1 MKARTNRAAKD
12 KRTTVAASRKIIV
25 EFPAALYTATER
37 ATVELSTN
45 RSALIRSAV
54 AEYLARLQRQKLERE
69 LAEGYQANATQAT
82 QLAEDFTYAG
92 TELL

>member
-12 KRTTVAASRKIIV
+12 KRTAVAASRKIIV

-45 RSALIRSAV
+45 RSSLIRSAV
-54 AEYLARLQRQKLERE
+54 AEYLARLQRQKLERD
-69 LAEGYQANATQAT
+69 LAEGYTANATQAA
-82 QLAEDFTYAG
+82 QLAEEFAYTG
-92 TELL
+92 TDLL